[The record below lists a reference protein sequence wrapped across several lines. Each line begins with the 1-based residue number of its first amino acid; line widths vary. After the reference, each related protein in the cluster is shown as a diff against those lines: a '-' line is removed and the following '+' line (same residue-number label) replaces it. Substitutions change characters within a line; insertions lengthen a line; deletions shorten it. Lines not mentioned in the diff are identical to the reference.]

1 MDSPLPGNSSYYAT
15 KIWGP
20 DGNTEFRDALQD
32 SLTATQK
39 LMVQLMEALMIQGLG
54 LIPEFVGEYAECQLG
69 LQLNF
74 YKPYPEPTKH
84 VAAPRHIDD
93 TVMTILHQAD
103 MGGLQVEK
111 DSQWIS
117 GKSHADVFLCQH
129 WLYKNAMHLAV
140 VNESKSQL
148 TVATGLFPAG
158 SLVIRPAPELIDDEH
173 PALFKSITADGFKW
187 LKTSTQL
194 HH

>member
-1 MDSPLPGNSSYYAT
+1 
-15 KIWGP
+15 
-20 DGNTEFRDALQD
+20 
-32 SLTATQK
+32 
-39 LMVQLMEALMIQGLG
+39 MVQLMEALMIQGLG

-129 WLYKNAMHLAV
+129 WWLWSGKSCTPQTKVAFHLMAY
-140 VNESKSQL
+140 VNLQVSP
-148 TVATGLFPAG
+148 TNCIGV
-158 SLVIRPAPELIDDEH
+158 SLCMEQSVH
-173 PALFKSITADGFKW
+173 FS
-187 LKTSTQL
+187 LK
-194 HH
+194 